1 MPRARAVLLAVLC
14 ALPLLAA
21 CGGGSGA
28 GVTLH
33 WYVAEDTAGSY
44 RQAAQRCSEASA
56 GRYRIRLE
64 PLPQTTDTQREL
76 LVRRLAAR
84 DRTVDIMGMDV
95 IWTAE
100 FAEARWLRPWTG
112 ARAAEVSAGVLAGPL
127 ATARYRGTLW
137 AAPFTSNTQ
146 LLWYR
151 RSRTPN
157 PPATWDQVI
166 AQAEAL
172 PAGGNEVAV
181 QGGRYEGYTV
191 WVNSLLASAGTELVA
206 DADRPDRARAA
217 LAPGPTRDALAVIR
231 RLASS
236 PVADGG
242 LSVATEVETE
252 QAMVSGRAAFSV
264 DYASLYAAVR
274 DQQPTLLPRPGLDPL
289 PAGGAGTGEPAAAGR
304 DQPRRRGVLA
314 PSRPGPGRRRLPALG
329 RQPAGRGRPAAASRR
344 PSRPCTTTRPWSAG
358 SRSPGCCGSA
368 SSRPRRDRRP
378 RRTATCRWRCSRC
391 CTRRPRSTR
400 TPSSPGCAGPSTTPW
415 PPRRCCDRGRRDR
428 VRPAAA
434 TAAQAA
440 PRRPGTGRPGC

>member
-1 MPRARAVLLAVLC
+1 MPRARAVLLAVLS

-21 CGGGSGA
+21 CGGGGGA

-33 WYVAEDTAGSY
+33 WYVAEDSGGSY
-44 RQAAQRCSEASA
+44 RQAAQACSDASA

-100 FAEARWLRPWTG
+100 FAEAGWLRPWTG

-127 ATARYRGTLW
+127 ATARYQGRLW

-146 LLWYR
+146 LLWFR
-151 RSRTPN
+151 KSRTPTV
-157 PPATWDQVI
+157 PTTWDQVI

-172 PAGGNEVAV
+172 PAGGNQVAV
-181 QGGRYEGYTV
+181 QGARYEGYTV
-191 WVNSLLASAGTELVA
+191 WVNSLLASAGTDLVA
-206 DADRPDRARAA
+206 DADRPDRARAG

-252 QAMVSGRAAFSV
+252 QAVLSGRAAFSL

-274 DQQPTLLPRPGLDPL
+274 DQQPAELADLGWTRYPQVVPG
-289 PAGGAGTGEPAAAGR
+289 
-304 DQPRRRGVLA
+304 
-314 PSRPGPGRRRLPALG
+314 
-329 RQPAGRGRPAAASRR
+329 R
-344 PSRPCTTTRPWSAG
+344 PSRPPLGGINLGVGAY
-358 SRSPGCCGSA
+358 SPHPEPA
-368 SSRPRRDRRP
+368 LD
-378 RRTATCRWRCSRC
+378 
-391 CTRRPRSTR
+391 
-400 TPSSPGCAGPSTTPW
+400 
-415 PPRRCCDRGRRDR
+415 
-428 VRPAAA
+428 AAA
-434 TAAQAA
+434 CLRSAANQQAAAIGGGIPPTISALYDDPAVVREFPFAGLLRQCIEQAA
-440 PRRPGTGRPGC
+440 PRPATPAYSDVSLAVQQVLHPPASVDPDTVAPRLRRTIDDALASKALL